1 MSKFSKELIKDYAD
15 KLLIGLTDKETK
27 TILDEFDVIEENMNL
42 INDIDGISSVEPQ
55 HFPFIIESNPRDGKD
70 ILNEN
75 IDDILKN
82 SDKVSDR
89 EIEVPKV
96 VG

>member
-1 MSKFSKELIKDYAD
+1 MELINK
-15 KLLIGLTDKETK
+15 
-27 TILDEFDVIEENMNL
+27 
-42 INDIDGISSVEPQ
+42 IDGICSVEPQ
-55 HFPFIIESNPRDGKD
+55 HYPFIINSNPRDGKN
-70 ILNEN
+70 IENEN
-75 IDDILKN
+75 IEDILKN

>member
-1 MSKFSKELIKDYAD
+1 MTKFTKELIENYAD
-15 KLLIGLTDKETK
+15 KLLIGLTETETK
-27 TILDEFDVIEENMNL
+27 NLLDEFEVIEENMNL
-42 INDIDGISSVEPQ
+42 ICEIDGIKDVEPQ
-55 HFPFIIESNPRDGKD
+55 HYPFIIESTPRDGKQVINDD
-70 ILNEN
+70 IK
-75 IDDILKN
+75 DILKN

>member
-1 MSKFSKELIKDYAD
+1 MSKFNEKLIKDYAD
-15 KLLIGLTDKETK
+15 KLLIGLNDEETK
-27 TILDEFDVIEENMNL
+27 TILSEFDVIEKNMDL
-42 INDIDGISSVEPQ
+42 INKIDGISEVEPQ
-55 HFPFIIESNPRDGKD
+55 HYPFDIESNPRDG
-70 ILNEN
+70 LEVENEN
-75 IDDILKN
+75 IEDILKN

>member
-1 MSKFSKELIKDYAD
+1 MTKFTKELIENYAD
-15 KLLIGLTDKETK
+15 KLLIGLTETE
-27 TILDEFDVIEENMNL
+27 TNNLLDEFEVIEENMNL
-42 INDIDGISSVEPQ
+42 ICEIDGIKDVEPQ
-55 HFPFIIESNPRDGKD
+55 HYPFIMKCIPRDGKQVINDD
-70 ILNEN
+70 IK
-75 IDDILKN
+75 DILKN